1 MAPLRRGKTK
11 DNESSL
17 ELRFGAANAFGMAL
31 VILGL
36 FVPSTSWIDILRT
49 SPSHLREQLVLGG
62 LIFRIGLVL
71 LGVFVFTGTRMGWW
85 RPTSSE
91 TTFPKPAWN
100 RGNVILIAI
109 LLTAT
114 LLRLY
119 RLNQGLWIDE
129 IDTLVSYAR
138 APFGEIVTSYKTQN
152 QHFLYT
158 LFAHTFF
165 VLFGESAWT
174 LRLPAVLFGVASI
187 WALYL
192 FAREVTDL
200 REALL
205 SAALLA
211 FSYHHVWFSQNA
223 RGYSGLLFWT
233 LLASWLFVKGL
244 ERQLPRIWLYY
255 AAAVVLGIYT
265 HMNMLFVVVSHFAI
279 YVWALL
285 LRHKQPWR
293 HRWAPLLNGFC
304 LAGLLTFL
312 LHAFP
317 LPQILGPA
325 LADRSLVA
333 TWKNPLWTL
342 QELVRGFHVGFGKGI
357 LALLAFGVFSA
368 GFLSYLRSQP
378 VVIAL
383 LLIPVTFGASVTFAL
398 SHPLWPRF
406 FFFAV
411 GFGILLAVR
420 GTTVVGNVIGHLLHW
435 EDSRK
440 TRLGMLITL
449 VMIVVSAAS
458 LTFAYR
464 PKQDFVGA
472 LDFVD
477 QAKKPAD
484 VIVAVGAAALA
495 YKSYYAPEWGTANSL
510 GQLETLRSKSDCTWV
525 LYTLPLHME
534 AYHPD
539 ILEFIEKE
547 FHLVKMFPGSLGGGT
562 IFVYRS
568 DNSFRKPNGMAHR

>member
-1 MAPLRRGKTK
+1 
-11 DNESSL
+11 
-17 ELRFGAANAFGMAL
+17 MAL

-36 FVPSTSWIDILRT
+36 FVPSASWIDILRT
-49 SPSHLREQLVLGG
+49 SPPHLREQLILGG
-62 LIFRIGLVL
+62 LIFRISLVL
-71 LGVFVFTGTRMGWW
+71 LGVFVFTGARMGWW
-85 RPTSSE
+85 RPTSVK
-91 TTFPKPAWN
+91 TTFPKPTWN

-109 LLTAT
+109 LLIAT
-114 LLRLY
+114 FLRLY

-138 APFGEIVTSYKTQN
+138 APFGEIVTSYESQN

-165 VLFGESAWT
+165 ILFGESAWT

-265 HMNMLFVVVSHFAI
+265 HMNMLFMVASHFAI
-279 YVWALL
+279 YLWVLL
-285 LRHKQPWR
+285 LRYKQPWR

-357 LALLAFGVFSA
+357 LTLIAFGVLSA

-383 LLIPVTFGASVTFAL
+383 LLIPVTLGASVTFAL
-398 SHPLWPRF
+398 GHPLWPRF

-411 GFGILLAVR
+411 GFGILIAVR
-420 GTTVVGNVIGHLLHW
+420 GTMVVGNIIGHLLHW

-449 VMIVVSAAS
+449 SMILVSAAS
-458 LTFAYR
+458 LTYAYR
-464 PKQDFVGA
+464 PKQDFVRA
-472 LDFVD
+472 RDFVD
-477 QAKKPAD
+477 RVRKQGD
-484 VIVAVGAAALA
+484 TVVAVGAAGFA
-495 YKSYYAPEWGTANSL
+495 YKSYYAPEWETANSL
-510 GQLETLRSKSDCTWV
+510 EQLETLRGRSDRTWV
-525 LYTLPLHME
+525 LCTLPLHM
-534 AYHPD
+534 ASYHPD
-539 ILEFIEKE
+539 IFSVLKHEFQ
-547 FHLVKMFPGSLGGGT
+547 LVKKFPGSLGGGT

-568 DNSFRKPNGMAHR
+568 DNSFRKSNRMAIHQSI